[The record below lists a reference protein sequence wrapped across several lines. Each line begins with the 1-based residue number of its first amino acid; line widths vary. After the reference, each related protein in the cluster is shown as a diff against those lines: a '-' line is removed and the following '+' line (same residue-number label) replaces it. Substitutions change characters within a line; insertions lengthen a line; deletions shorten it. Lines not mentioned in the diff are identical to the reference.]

1 MKRIGILTILLIFL
15 CSVQPAW
22 ANTEEG
28 VAAGKEKHDVFD
40 IYDLS
45 GELYVWK
52 GTALPLLPGVLLTSA
67 ANLPAETEHIGLS
80 DGNGMWEAR
89 AVLPLF
95 QGRTAF
101 ILFDAET
108 EPPAVTPWPLMVSRS
123 PTAARDIYVY
133 HVTGAGDRIYR
144 SVSGISPQG
153 PEDADGMVLMLK
165 AEAAPGDPILTDGG
179 ELAGMI
185 TAEYAEGEYRYSAVS
200 AQGILNLLAQ
210 LYSLNENDG
219 FTSCPDEGFE
229 VTREENRVTFD
240 WSGVQKETEEGQR
253 LWLVI
258 QDTGNDY
265 FNYLPADEET
275 RNCTML
281 LTPGRTYLSGLVVS
295 PEKPVTLPDR
305 FAVTTLPEAEKLTA
319 HAFSAVKTGLI
330 LAEGAESISA
340 PMEKTTAEITPE
352 DLQSG
357 KVHFYS
363 WTTYTVAE
371 KAEETLLISL
381 TGPDGMNYRYGSG
394 WIFDPAYMAEDIWSL
409 PLGTMGFIEALER
422 KGFPPGS
429 YRMTFYV
436 GGKEADSFAFLL
448 KGSD

>member
-1 MKRIGILTILLIFL
+1 MKRIGIITILLVFL

-22 ANTEEG
+22 SNAEESASEG
-28 VAAGKEKHDVFD
+28 MEKHDVFD

-45 GELYVWK
+45 GDVYTWK
-52 GTALPLLPGVLLTSA
+52 GTAVLLLPGVLLTSA
-67 ANLPAETEHIGLS
+67 ANLPAETEHTGLS
-80 DGNGMWEAR
+80 DGSGLWKAS

-95 QGRTAF
+95 EGRTAF

-123 PTAARDIYVY
+123 PTVARDIYVY
-133 HVTGAGDRIYR
+133 HVTGTGDRVSR
-144 SVSGISPQG
+144 SVSGISSRG
-153 PEDADGMVLMLK
+153 PEDPDSMVLMLK
-165 AEAAPGDPILTDGG
+165 GDAAPGDPILTDGG

-185 TAEYAEGEYRYSAVS
+185 TAEYAEGEYRYAAVS

-210 LYSLNENDG
+210 LYSLNENDR
-219 FTSCPDEGFE
+219 FNSHPEEGFA

-240 WSGVQKETEEGQR
+240 WSGVQKETEAGQH
-253 LWLVI
+253 LWLVV

-265 FNYLPADEET
+265 FNYLQADEET

-281 LTPGRTYLSGLVVS
+281 LTPGRTYLSGLAVS
-295 PEKPVTLPDR
+295 SEKPATLPDR
-305 FAVTTLPEAEKLTA
+305 FAVTTLPESEKLTA

-330 LAEGAESISA
+330 LAEGSDSISV
-340 PMEKTTAEITPE
+340 PKEKTETVISPE
-352 DLQSG
+352 DLRSR

-363 WTTYTVAE
+363 WSTYTVAE
-371 KAEETLLISL
+371 KSEETLLISL

-394 WIFDPAYMAEDIWSL
+394 WVFDPAYMAADIWSL
-409 PLGTMGFIEALER
+409 PLETMGFIETLEW
-422 KGFPPGS
+422 KGFPEGS
-429 YRMTFYV
+429 YQMTFYV
-436 GGKEADSFAFLL
+436 GGKEADSFVFLL